1 MLQRFSGKRKVFL
14 FCQRAT
20 LQDASFYMICIDFAN
35 GLQAK
40 LSTTD
45 TRKMKISEVS
55 DYLNCQMILIENML
69 EGADYEEAANLDH
82 MTENQFNV

>member
-1 MLQRFSGKRKVFL
+1 MNVHNIP
-14 FCQRAT
+14 
-20 LQDASFYMICIDFAN
+20 QDKKQAEIYLKGALNFAN
-35 GLQAK
+35 SLQAK

-45 TRKMKISEVS
+45 TRKMKISEIS

-82 MTENQFNV
+82 MTENQFNG

>member
-1 MLQRFSGKRKVFL
+1 MNLHNIP
-14 FCQRAT
+14 
-20 LQDASFYMICIDFAN
+20 QDKKQADEHLKGALNFAN
-35 GLQAK
+35 SLQAK

-45 TRKMKISEVS
+45 TRKMKISEIS